1 MADTFTVDK
10 SGKLLLNGKTYTGD
24 ATNKSTGVTTTFKN
38 GIEVKKAT
46 PTATPTP
53 SPKPSVTSSATGD
66 NNGDTGFINLGGT
79 NQQQSGWTGAASAT
93 FNLGGLIPGY
103 SKSMTGDQLLQA
115 IQTLAHDNSP
125 KWTSF
130 RNVLINT
137 QKGYTLSDLK
147 ANWTNQDVSS
157 VKDYLIMLNNYNS
170 TNKLLNKPPVDVN
183 TFAVQTLNNAKKT
196 GTSFSTL
203 NATKTITPVI
213 PIPATADLAGDATTA
228 FSKKLGRLP
237 TPAESSDFAKKYQ
250 DLVLSYGNNKV
261 NAKANAAFEAPAQP
275 IQFQQPGTKTTATVV
290 KNPVSATNAIMQPPA
305 SSIAAENYA
314 TNKNVAESSADA
326 LAGTV
331 NNILSILKG

>member
-1 MADTFTVDK
+1 MAITQ
-10 SGKLLLNGKTYTGD
+10 GKDGKYYDGSKPLNGNFKTTSGLTYI
-24 ATNKSTGVTTTFKN
+24 FKN
-38 GIEVKKAT
+38 GVITGQVK
-46 PTATPTP
+46 PTVTPTP
-53 SPKPSVTSSATGD
+53 SPTPTADSGAD
-66 NNGDTGFINLGGT
+66 NSFINLGGSG
-79 NQQQSGWTGAASAT
+79 QQQSGWTGAASAT

-103 SKSMTGDQLLQA
+103 NKSMTGDQLLQA

-130 RNVLINT
+130 RNMLINT

-147 ANWTNQDVSS
+147 ANWTSQDVSS
-157 VKDYLIMLNNYNS
+157 VKDYLVMLNNYNS

-183 TFAVQTLNNAKKT
+183 TFAVQTLDNAKKT

-203 NATKTITPVI
+203 NATKTVTPVI

-237 TPAESSDFAKKYQ
+237 SPAESADFAKKYQ

-261 NAKANAAFEAPAQP
+261 SAKANSAFEAPAQP
-275 IQFQQPGTKTTATVV
+275 IQFQQPGTTAAATKI
-290 KNPVSATNAIMQPPA
+290 KNPVAATNAIMQPP
-305 SSIAAENYA
+305 SSSVAAENYA
-314 TNKNVAESSADA
+314 TNKNATEAGANA